1 MIEKDVENIPVV
13 VKKVIVEAEVEVE
26 EVKEKV
32 KTIKEAEVEV
42 IKRDRVVDII
52 KIIDIKKDIAKVK
65 VIVKVV
71 NHLHLQEKIRK
82 NRNRKVTKK

>member
-1 MIEKDVENIPVV
+1 MIEKDVGNIPVV
-13 VKKVIVEAEVEVE
+13 VKKVIVEAVAEVE

>member
-42 IKRDRVVDII
+42 IKRDRVADII

-82 NRNRKVTKK
+82 NWNRKVTKK